1 VAALGLV
8 LLVVVGG
15 SVVHREVQEAVS
27 EQPETIAATT
37 HVSAAEELAPQDEET
52 EEVQQAE
59 ETQEAG
65 VLGSGAELVMNE
77 ASGETMEL
85 SEIYKKVI
93 PSVVSISAAGN
104 GSTSTGT
111 GIIMSQDGYIITN
124 YHVVSTAKEITVL
137 LTDETEYTAAVVGG
151 DETSDLMVLKIDA
164 ENLTPAEFGDSDQ
177 MEVGDAVVAIGDPLG
192 IELRGTMTN
201 GIICGIKRDVSVEDR
216 TMTLMQTNAAL
227 NSGNSGG
234 PLVNM
239 MGQVIGINTMKL
251 TSDYASVEGI
261 GFAIP
266 ISTAKPIVDELVE
279 KGYVTGRPAFGF
291 TVETLDARIL
301 LYYNLPGWLCVRS
314 VDVNSDAYAQ
324 GIREGDI
331 ITSVDGTTVS
341 STEELSRIKNSH
353 TAGDQVTMTIY
364 RNGKSYEVT
373 VTLMEQNEQ

>member
-1 VAALGLV
+1 
-8 LLVVVGG
+8 
-15 SVVHREVQEAVS
+15 
-27 EQPETIAATT
+27 
-37 HVSAAEELAPQDEET
+37 
-52 EEVQQAE
+52 
-59 ETQEAG
+59 
-65 VLGSGAELVMNE
+65 
-77 ASGETMEL
+77 
-85 SEIYKKVI
+85 
-93 PSVVSISAAGN
+93 
-104 GSTSTGT
+104 
-111 GIIMSQDGYIITN
+111 
-124 YHVVSTAKEITVL
+124 
-137 LTDETEYTAAVVGG
+137 
-151 DETSDLMVLKIDA
+151 
-164 ENLTPAEFGDSDQ
+164 
-177 MEVGDAVVAIGDPLG
+177 
-192 IELRGTMTN
+192 
-201 GIICGIKRDVSVEDR
+201 
-216 TMTLMQTNAAL
+216 MTLMQTNAAL